1 MKKKYTIE
9 IDCANCAQKVED
21 ALNKMDGINSAKINF
36 MFRKLTIEADEI
48 NDELITKIIEEG
60 KMKIEEGMKKIEE
73 EKSMKEEEMKKK
85 E

>member
-60 KMKIEEGMKKIEE
+60 KKVDDDFELLNN
-73 EKSMKEEEMKKK
+73 
-85 E
+85 

>member
-21 ALNKMDGINSAKINF
+21 ALNKIDGINSAKINF

-60 KMKIEEGMKKIEE
+60 KKVDDDFELLNN
-73 EKSMKEEEMKKK
+73 
-85 E
+85 